1 MSDNRNLR
9 LFLQSQAGL
18 SEVSGR
24 VQGRLDLP
32 GEHVSKSI
40 VFGNHTISRGST
52 LIVKKHSHQQIRYY
66 DPSRDGQAVITGNQK
81 PQEEVQ
87 QETVQVIEEDFN
99 LQGFQMKEKVDVT
112 NPFADIGIVYEDE
125 DAVAADEEV
134 ETQEPTNAELNASNV
149 VDPALV
155 YEELSAKG
163 AKNFGISR
171 EELASFQFKVKQL
184 KALYTDVTGKSSMN
198 VPVVKMKRRIRDV
211 ASQSYA
217 DFSRVMKAI
226 EKARGT

>member
-24 VQGRLDLP
+24 VAGRVDLP
-32 GEHVSKSI
+32 GEHVSRSI

-52 LIVKKHSHQQIRYY
+52 LIVKKQSNHQIRYY
-66 DPSRDGQAVITGNQK
+66 DPSRDGQAIITGNQK
-81 PQEEVQ
+81 PTEEIK
-87 QETVQVIEEDFN
+87 QETVEVIEEDFN
-99 LQGFQMKEKVDVT
+99 LQGFQLKEKVDVT

-125 DAVAADEEV
+125 DAVAADEETESV
-134 ETQEPTNAELNASNV
+134 EATNAELNASNV

-184 KALYTDVTGKSSMN
+184 KSLYTDVTGKTPMN
-198 VPVVKMKRRIRDV
+198 VPVGKMKRRIRDV
-211 ASQSYA
+211 AAQSYA
-217 DFSRVMKAI
+217 DFTRVMKAI